1 MIKHNKILVPTDFS
15 EASTESLRRASV
27 LAETFDAELHLLH
40 VVKPSMYFETDMVS
54 AASLGGVNK
63 AIHERELVQLQKQ
76 AKACDVEVVLH
87 HKASVGDHAR
97 TICEFAK
104 SLPADLIVIGRHDE
118 KHVLHHM
125 FVGATAERVIAHA
138 PCSVLVTVPHDLIE
152 KVMADSQ
159 E

>member
-15 EASTESLRRASV
+15 DQSTESLRRAAV
-27 LAETFDAELHLLH
+27 LAETFNAELHLLH

-54 AASLGGVNK
+54 AASLGDDD
-63 AIHERELVQLQKQ
+63 AIRERELAQLQKQ
-76 AKACDVEVVLH
+76 AQACDVEAVLH
-87 HKASVGDHAR
+87 HKESVGDHAR

-138 PCSVLVTVPHDLIE
+138 PCSVLVTVPHDLLE
-152 KVMADSQ
+152 KVMADS
-159 E
+159 